1 MVKRQENKGTSAI
14 KRVGYRFK
22 SAAGTGWTERE
33 RERNYFG
40 RLPCVLAALMTDW
53 EQKSLF

>member
-1 MVKRQENKGTSAI
+1 MKQRKENKGKSTI

-22 SAAGTGWTERE
+22 SAAGAGGVEGK
-33 RERNYFG
+33 RNYFG
-40 RLPCVLAALMTDW
+40 RLPRVLAALMTNW